1 MFMTRRAIAFVA
13 LLAVASTAVA
23 QLRSAGPVPADLK
36 MSTDELYAADLQRA
50 ERYAGGKVKDK
61 QQLREA
67 SYQVGKMM
75 AGGRILYGDPVSRL
89 VSRIADTLLKDYPEL
104 RKELRFYTVKSP
116 EVNAYATGQG
126 MVFVN
131 AGLVAQVENEAQL
144 AFILSHEIVH
154 YYRNHSLEELVGKKE
169 NGKTKRDTD
178 EERSALNEF
187 LRRHNRSREMENEA
201 DSLGIAMFYLRSP
214 YAKNVTEGVFDVLQ
228 YSALPFDDIPFDTT
242 WFNTPYF
249 QLSGCWLDTVA
260 DITSRDNY
268 DDSRS
273 THPNIL
279 SRRHNCASAFEG
291 YYGGEE
297 YVVTSREEFDA
308 VRQLARAEC
317 VRQELIHGEYSRAF
331 YNAWLMLRQQ
341 PDNEALNQALA
352 QALYGIAMAKNHNGT
367 NSVTGDYQKIEGESQ
382 QVYYAMRRMSNEQ
395 ATLAALHRIWLMH
408 CRFPENEAFARMC
421 EDLME
426 ELHGSLKLSAID
438 FLATPPAADE
448 QADTVQQEQ
457 KALTK
462 YERIKQKRQ
471 SQTAKSPNG
480 YALTDLLMADTAF
493 SSRLHEHLS
502 GSWKKAHPDTD
513 DTASVKDT
521 SATIVYSPTYW
532 VVNDKTDELKVG
544 ESSRKEVD
552 LMERIAKVGKSFGR
566 RSIDFSDAGLH
577 DMTTDEQYNDFVVL
591 NEWLNEFWQNKGQF
605 DLYRLMQPEMDDLA
619 ARYGASTLTVT
630 ALLNLENLDPSMSP
644 GYLVLLPLA
653 PVVLYNCFSNIER
666 TSMVTLVVDVRRGKV
681 LSRQSYSYKVADHNA
696 LVDAMIYDTYARIGR
711 SSKKEP
717 VGHMGHRFALL
728 GGANLGFAGL
738 QTFDI
743 GKPFAFSPWAS
754 LEFAVDRRWS
764 VSAGWSYMKGYDEL
778 NNFTRT
784 EAEWDNSLYRYVEHE
799 VLYTDQDYSKNMTTW
814 NLTVRHY
821 SHSDFAPLGPY
832 IAYGAHLV
840 HFTNMSDGSNAG
852 NSFGLHV
859 GAGRNYIL
867 FDRLILNFEAR
878 YSYTSGLLDLFK
890 VFADGPDPSRLYRC
904 DAIFA
909 NMLLLKVGI
918 GVIPF

>member
-1 MFMTRRAIAFVA
+1 MMRRAIAFVA
-13 LLAVASTAVA
+13 VLAVASTALA

-50 ERYAGGKVKDK
+50 EQYAGGKVKDK

-89 VSRIADTLLKDYPEL
+89 MSRIADTLLKDYPAL

-214 YAKNVTEGVFDVLQ
+214 YAKNVGEGVFDVLQ
-228 YSALPFDDIPFDTT
+228 YSALPFDDIPFDTNY
-242 WFNTPYF
+242 FNTPYYHPT
-249 QLSGCWLDTVA
+249 GCWLDTVA
-260 DITSRDNY
+260 DITSRDDY

-279 SRRHNCASAFEG
+279 SRRRAAAAAFEG

-297 YVVTSREEFDA
+297 YVVTTKEEFETL
-308 VRQLARAEC
+308 RRMARMEC
-317 VRQELIHGEYSRAF
+317 VRQELINGEFPRAF

-352 QALYGIAMAKNHNGT
+352 QALYGIAMSKNHNGT

-480 YALTDLLMADTAF
+480 YALTDLLMADSAF

-532 VVNDKTDELKVG
+532 VVNDKSDDLKVG

-605 DLYRLMQPEMDDLA
+605 DLHRFMQPEMDELLD
-619 ARYGASTLTVT
+619 RYGASTLTVT
-630 ALLNLENLDPSMSP
+630 AVLNQENLEPAMSP

-653 PVVLYNCFSNIER
+653 PVVLFNCFSNIEN
-666 TSMVTLVVDVRRGKV
+666 TAMITLVVDARQGKV
-681 LSRQSYSYKVADHNA
+681 LSRQNYEYKVADHDA
-696 LVDAMIYDTYARIGR
+696 LVNAMLYDTYVRIGND
-711 SSKKEP
+711 SKKKHP
-717 VGHMGHRFALL
+717 VGHLGHRLAVM
-728 GGANLGFAGL
+728 GGMNLGFAGA
-738 QTFDI
+738 QTIDI
-743 GKPFAFSPWAS
+743 GKVFALTPWVSA
-754 LEFAVDRRWS
+754 EFAVDRRWT
-764 VSAGWSYMKGYDEL
+764 VGAGWSYHRSYEEL
-778 NNFTRT
+778 NSRT
-784 EAEWDNSLYRYVEHE
+784 VTELEWDNTLYNYVSRE
-799 VLYTDQDYSKNMTTW
+799 VTYTNLDLSKDMTTW
-814 NLTVRHY
+814 NLTIRRY
-821 SHSDFAPLGPY
+821 ENTDFAPLGPHL
-832 IAYGAHLV
+832 AFGAHLV
-840 HFTNMSDGSNAG
+840 QFTNPSDKSKGGST
-852 NSFGLHV
+852 FGIHV
-859 GAGRNYIL
+859 GAGRNYIF
-867 FDRLILNFEAR
+867 FDRLVLNVEAR
-878 YSYTSGLLDLFK
+878 YSYTYGDLFK
-890 VFADGPDPSRLYRC
+890 LISDDPDVRYHYI
-904 DAIFA
+904 DAA
-909 NMLLLKVGI
+909 LAHALLLRIGI
-918 GVIPF
+918 GFLPF